1 MPGGGAER
9 EPGRGAANRVA
20 VIDIGTN
27 STRLLVADITDGH
40 VQELERRTRVTRLG
54 RGVDL
59 SGNLATEAIEA
70 VCEVIAEYVAA
81 YEQLDVTAVTA
92 IATSAVRDA
101 SNGEAFIAELRERF
115 ALTAR
120 ILDGEEEALL
130 TYRGAT
136 AEDPPPQPVVVI
148 DIGGGSTE
156 LIVGT
161 GPEVEF
167 HTSLQAGVVRQTE
180 RHLASDPPTPSELEE
195 LAGDV
200 LGLISAALASNPA
213 VYAESGIAVAGTPTS
228 LAAIDQRLDPYDP
241 QRVHGYRLSLDSIQ
255 HMLSQLASLPLAER
269 REVIGL
275 DPDRAPTIVAG
286 VVILIEA
293 MRAFELTEVKASEHD
308 ILHGAAIE
316 AAQAR
321 NPK

>member
-1 MPGGGAER
+1 MPGR
-9 EPGRGAANRVA
+9 PNRVA

-27 STRLLVADITDGH
+27 STRLLVADVADGK
-40 VQELERRTRVTRLG
+40 VEEIDRRTRVTRLG

-59 SGNLATEAIEA
+59 SGNLATEGIEA
-70 VCEVIAEYVAA
+70 VCDVLAEYVAA
-81 YEQLDVTAVTA
+81 YEQLGAMTVDA

-115 ALTAR
+115 ALNAR
-120 ILDGEEEALL
+120 VLDGEEEALL

-136 AEDPPPQPVVVI
+136 AENPPPRPVVVI

-156 LIVGT
+156 LIVGS
-161 GPEVEF
+161 GREVDF
-167 HTSLQAGVVRQTE
+167 HTSLQVGVVRQTE
-180 RHLASDPPTPSELEE
+180 RHLGSDPPTPAELEE

-200 LGLISAALASNPA
+200 LGLISGALADHPEAHA
-213 VYAESGIAVAGTPTS
+213 VSGIAVAGTPTS

-241 QRVHGYRLSLDSIQ
+241 RRVHGHRLSLESIQ
-255 HMLSQLASLPLAER
+255 HMLSELASLPVAER
-269 REVIGL
+269 RQVTGL
-275 DPDRAPTIVAG
+275 HPDRAPTIVAG
-286 VVILIEA
+286 VVILIEM
-293 MRAFELTEVKASEHD
+293 MRAFQLSKVSVSEHD

>member
-1 MPGGGAER
+1 M
-9 EPGRGAANRVA
+9 
-20 VIDIGTN
+20 
-27 STRLLVADITDGH
+27 
-40 VQELERRTRVTRLG
+40 
-54 RGVDL
+54 
-59 SGNLATEAIEA
+59 
-70 VCEVIAEYVAA
+70 
-81 YEQLDVTAVTA
+81 
-92 IATSAVRDA
+92 
-101 SNGEAFIAELRERF
+101 
-115 ALTAR
+115 
-120 ILDGEEEALL
+120 
-130 TYRGAT
+130 
-136 AEDPPPQPVVVI
+136 I

-161 GPEVEF
+161 GAEVEF
-167 HTSLQAGVVRQTE
+167 HTSVQAGVVRQTE
-180 RHLASDPPTPSELEE
+180 RHLASDPPSPSELEE

-200 LGLISAALASNPA
+200 RGLISAALASRPA

-269 REVIGL
+269 REVTGL
-275 DPDRAPTIVAG
+275 DPERAPTIVAG

-293 MRAFELTEVKASEHD
+293 MRAFGLTEVEASEHD

>member
-1 MPGGGAER
+1 
-9 EPGRGAANRVA
+9 
-20 VIDIGTN
+20 
-27 STRLLVADITDGH
+27 
-40 VQELERRTRVTRLG
+40 
-54 RGVDL
+54 
-59 SGNLATEAIEA
+59 
-70 VCEVIAEYVAA
+70 
-81 YEQLDVTAVTA
+81 
-92 IATSAVRDA
+92 
-101 SNGEAFIAELRERF
+101 
-115 ALTAR
+115 
-120 ILDGEEEALL
+120 
-130 TYRGAT
+130 
-136 AEDPPPQPVVVI
+136 VI

-161 GPEVEF
+161 GAEVDF
-167 HTSLQAGVVRQTE
+167 HTSLQAGVLRQTE

-200 LGLISAALASNPA
+200 LGLVSAALAGHPA
-213 VYAESGIAVAGTPTS
+213 VNLEAGIAVAGTPTS

-269 REVIGL
+269 REVTGL

-293 MRAFELTEVKASEHD
+293 MRAFGLTELRASEHD

-316 AAQAR
+316 ASQAR

>member
-1 MPGGGAER
+1 MPGGEADR
-9 EPGRGAANRVA
+9 EPEQGATSRVA

-27 STRLLVADITDGH
+27 STRLLVADVTDGH
-40 VQELERRTRVTRLG
+40 VHELDRRTRVTRLG

-81 YEQLDVTAVTA
+81 YERLDVDAVTA

-136 AEDPPPQPVVVI
+136 AEHPPPGPVVVI

-161 GPEVEF
+161 GAEVEF
-167 HTSLQAGVVRQTE
+167 PTSVQAGVVRQTD
-180 RHLASDPPTPSELEE
+180 RHLASDPPSPSELEE

-200 LGLISAALASNPA
+200 RGLISAALSDRPA
-213 VYAESGIAVAGTPTS
+213 VNAEFGIAVAGTPTS

-275 DPDRAPTIVAG
+275 DPERAPTIVAG

-293 MRAFELTEVKASEHD
+293 MRAFGLTEVEASEHD

>member
-1 MPGGGAER
+1 MPGGETDR
-9 EPGRGAANRVA
+9 EPEQGATSRVA

-27 STRLLVADITDGH
+27 STRLLVADVTDGH
-40 VQELERRTRVTRLG
+40 VHELDRRTRVTRLG
-54 RGVDL
+54 RGLDL
-59 SGNLATEAIEA
+59 SGSLATEAIEA

-81 YEQLDVTAVTA
+81 YERQDVDAVTA

-136 AEDPPPQPVVVI
+136 AEDPPSQSVVVI

-161 GPEVEF
+161 GAEVEF
-167 HTSLQAGVVRQTE
+167 HTSVQAGVVRQTE
-180 RHLASDPPTPSELEE
+180 RHLASDPPSPSELEE

-200 LGLISAALASNPA
+200 RALISAALSDRPA

-255 HMLSQLASLPLAER
+255 HMLSQLASMPLAER
-269 REVIGL
+269 REVTGL
-275 DPDRAPTIVAG
+275 DPERAPTIVAG

-293 MRAFELTEVKASEHD
+293 MRAFGLTEVEASEHD

>member
-1 MPGGGAER
+1 MPGGS
-9 EPGRGAANRVA
+9 NRVA

-27 STRLLVADITDGH
+27 STRLLVADVADGH
-40 VQELERRTRVTRLG
+40 VEEVDRRTRVTRLG

-70 VCEVIAEYVAA
+70 VCEVLAEYVAA
-81 YEQLDVTAVTA
+81 YEQLGATTVDA

-101 SNGEAFIAELRERF
+101 SNGDAFIAELRERF

-136 AEDPPPQPVVVI
+136 AEHPPPERVVVI

-156 LIVGT
+156 LIVGA
-161 GPEVEF
+161 EVEVDF
-167 HTSLQAGVVRQTE
+167 HTSLQTGVVRQTE
-180 RHLASDPPTPSELEE
+180 RHLATDPPAPGELEE
-195 LAGDV
+195 LARNV
-200 LGLISAALASNPA
+200 LGLLTDALAAHPEA
-213 VYAESGIAVAGTPTS
+213 QAESGIAVAGTPTS
-228 LAAIDQRLDPYDP
+228 LAAIDLRLDPYDP
-241 QRVHGYRLSLDSIQ
+241 RRVHGHRLSLDSIQ
-255 HMLSQLASLPLAER
+255 HMLSELASLPLAER
-269 REVIGL
+269 REVVGL
-275 DPDRAPTIVAG
+275 HPDRAPTIVAG
-286 VVILIEA
+286 VVILIEV
-293 MRAFELTEVKASEHD
+293 MRAFGLSEVIASEHD